1 VHFGIVRG
9 RKPSSVSS
17 ARADAERGGEGQ
29 STMRVTTTELRKAT
43 QLFALLWAN
52 SFFGAFFTRKIYK
65 GPLKSTCV
73 PFLNCHACPTAT
85 FSCPIGTWQH
95 YMATHQFPFFVIGQ
109 LGLIGMLVGRMVC
122 GWLCPFGF
130 VQDALSS
137 STRQPLQVPRAW
149 TYLRYLVLA
158 LLVIAIPWIT
168 TEHWFSKLCPVG
180 TLVAALPWV
189 LWNPTDPETGAKIIA
204 PGSFGWLL
212 AAKIAILVAILVV
225 SRVVKRPF
233 CRIFCPLGLFFSFF
247 NKVSILRLEVSPGC
261 DGCDACQKLC
271 PVDIKVYEDP
281 NSSDCIRCLD
291 CTSCAHVTVG
301 LRLPLGMPAA
311 SDRDEQGSPSP

>member
-17 ARADAERGGEGQ
+17 ARADEERGGEGQ

-52 SFFGAFFTRKIYK
+52 SFFGAFFTRRIYK

-85 FSCPIGTWQH
+85 FSCPVGTWQH
-95 YMATHQFPFFVIGQ
+95 YMATHQFPFFVVGQ

-149 TYLRYLVLA
+149 TYVRYRA
-158 LLVIAIPWIT
+158 SAMISYI
-168 TEHWFSKLCPVG
+168 FF
-180 TLVAALPWV
+180 LP
-189 LWNPTDPETGAKIIA
+189 
-204 PGSFGWLL
+204 
-212 AAKIAILVAILVV
+212 
-225 SRVVKRPF
+225 
-233 CRIFCPLGLFFSFF
+233 
-247 NKVSILRLEVSPGC
+247 
-261 DGCDACQKLC
+261 
-271 PVDIKVYEDP
+271 
-281 NSSDCIRCLD
+281 
-291 CTSCAHVTVG
+291 
-301 LRLPLGMPAA
+301 
-311 SDRDEQGSPSP
+311 